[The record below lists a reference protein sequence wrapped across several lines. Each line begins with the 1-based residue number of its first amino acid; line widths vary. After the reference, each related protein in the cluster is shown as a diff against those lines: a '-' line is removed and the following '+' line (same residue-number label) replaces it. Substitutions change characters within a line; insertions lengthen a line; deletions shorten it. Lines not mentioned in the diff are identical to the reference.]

1 MEPLPLV
8 VVVPLPDPVVPEALV
23 AVCVT
28 FERVPLSSPDD
39 DEVELSSSES
49 DEEDFSSAAVAFGF
63 DIL

>member
-1 MEPLPLV
+1 M

-39 DEVELSSSES
+39 DEDEVELSSSES
-49 DEEDFSSAAVAFGF
+49 DEEEFSSAAVAFGF

>member
-1 MEPLPLV
+1 M
-8 VVVPLPDPVVPEALV
+8 VPEALV

-39 DEVELSSSES
+39 EVELSSSES
-49 DEEDFSSAAVAFGF
+49 DEEEFSSAAVAFGF